1 MAELFDCADADAR
14 ATGIASAVSAVKGGR
29 LVVLPTDTVYGIGA
43 DAFDNVAVA
52 ALLSAKGRGRDMPV
66 PVLVGSWH
74 TIEGLVY
81 TVPDSARELIRAFW
95 PGALSLVVQQAPSL
109 QWDLGDAAG
118 TVMLRMPLHPVA
130 IEVLREVGPM
140 AVSSANISGQPAA
153 VTAEDARNQLGDLVA
168 VYLDAGPSEQQAA
181 STIVDLTGAHP
192 RILRAGSGDRRR
204 DRRSAWCRRGYADG
218 DDLSAAPVALNSSS
232 TVHPVVSEVH
242 DVASGLLALSDRGAG
257 VPLRELA
264 LVGLTAAIITYFA
277 TGWVRVLATRV
288 GAVAYPRERDV
299 HLQPTPRMGGLAM
312 YIGVLAAVLL
322 ASQLPALTRGFVYS
336 SGLPATVVAGGLIM
350 AIGLIDDKW
359 GLDALTKFA
368 GQITAASVLVTM
380 GVAWSVL
387 YIPFGGVG
395 TIVLDQVSSILLTL
409 ALTVAIVNAMNF
421 VDGLDGLAA
430 GLGLI
435 TALAITIFSIGLL
448 RDHGGDVLFYP
459 PAVISVVLAGACL
472 GFLPH
477 NFHRARIF
485 MGDSGSMLIGLMLG
499 AASTTAAGPISQS
512 AYGARDVFALLSPF
526 LLVVAVMFVPALDML
541 LAIVRRTR
549 AGRSPFS
556 PDKMHLHHRLL
567 QIGHSHRR
575 VVLLIYLW
583 VGIVA
588 LGAASTIFFD
598 PRYTGGVM
606 LAAIL
611 VAIVVTLI
619 PLLRRGE
626 EPYDEL
632 YDEK

>member
-1 MAELFDCADADAR
+1 
-14 ATGIASAVSAVKGGR
+14 
-29 LVVLPTDTVYGIGA
+29 
-43 DAFDNVAVA
+43 
-52 ALLSAKGRGRDMPV
+52 
-66 PVLVGSWH
+66 
-74 TIEGLVY
+74 
-81 TVPDSARELIRAFW
+81 
-95 PGALSLVVQQAPSL
+95 
-109 QWDLGDAAG
+109 
-118 TVMLRMPLHPVA
+118 
-130 IEVLREVGPM
+130 
-140 AVSSANISGQPAA
+140 
-153 VTAEDARNQLGDLVA
+153 
-168 VYLDAGPSEQQAA
+168 
-181 STIVDLTGAHP
+181 
-192 RILRAGSGDRRR
+192 
-204 DRRSAWCRRGYADG
+204 
-218 DDLSAAPVALNSSS
+218 
-232 TVHPVVSEVH
+232 VVSEA
-242 DVASGLLALSDRGAG
+242 ASLADRVLALSERGAG

-264 LVGLTAAIITYFA
+264 LVGLTAAIITYVC
-277 TGWVRVLATRV
+277 TGWVRVLATRL
-288 GAVAYPRERDV
+288 GAVAIPRERDV
-299 HLQPTPRMGGLAM
+299 HVQPTPRMGGLAM

-336 SGLPATVVAGGLIM
+336 SGMPAVLVAGGIIM
-350 AIGLIDDKW
+350 GIGLIDDKW

-387 YIPFGGVG
+387 YIPVGGVG

-435 TALAITIFSIGLL
+435 TASAICIFSVGLL

-485 MGDSGSMLIGLMLG
+485 MGDSGSMLIGLMLA
-499 AASTTAAGPISQS
+499 AASTTAAGPVSQN

-526 LLVVAVMFVPALDML
+526 LLVVAVMFVPMLDLL

-549 AGRSPFS
+549 AGRSAFS

-588 LGAASTIFFD
+588 FGTASTIFFD
-598 PRYTGGVM
+598 PRYTGAVM
-606 LAAIL
+606 LAAIV
-611 VAIVVTLI
+611 VAIVVTVI

-626 EPYDEL
+626 EL
-632 YDEK
+632 YDDK

>member
-1 MAELFDCADADAR
+1 M
-14 ATGIASAVSAVKGGR
+14 TGDVSTLTTGV
-29 LVVLPTDTVYGIGA
+29 
-43 DAFDNVAVA
+43 FAVA
-52 ALLSAKGRGRDMPV
+52 
-66 PVLVGSWH
+66 
-74 TIEGLVY
+74 
-81 TVPDSARELIRAFW
+81 
-95 PGALSLVVQQAPSL
+95 
-109 QWDLGDAAG
+109 
-118 TVMLRMPLHPVA
+118 
-130 IEVLREVGPM
+130 
-140 AVSSANISGQPAA
+140 
-153 VTAEDARNQLGDLVA
+153 
-168 VYLDAGPSEQQAA
+168 EQ
-181 STIVDLTGAHP
+181 
-192 RILRAGSGDRRR
+192 
-204 DRRSAWCRRGYADG
+204 
-218 DDLSAAPVALNSSS
+218 
-232 TVHPVVSEVH
+232 
-242 DVASGLLALSDRGAG
+242 GAG

-264 LVGLTAAIITYFA
+264 LVGLTAAIVTYFV
-277 TGWVRVLATRV
+277 TGPVRVLATRL
-288 GAVAYPRERDV
+288 GAVAYPRDRDV
-299 HLQPTPRMGGLAM
+299 HVTPTPRMGGLAM
-312 YIGVLAAVLL
+312 YAGTIAAVFL

-336 SGLPATVVAGGLIM
+336 SGMPAVIVAGGVIM
-350 AIGLIDDKW
+350 GIGLIDDRW

-409 ALTVAIVNAMNF
+409 ALTVSIVNAMNF

-435 TALAITIFSIGLL
+435 TALAICIFSMGLL

-477 NFHRARIF
+477 NFHRAKIF
-485 MGDSGSMLIGLMLG
+485 MGDSGSMLIGLMLA

-512 AYGARDVFALLSPF
+512 AYGARDVFALLAPF

-549 AGRSPFS
+549 AGVSPFH

-567 QIGHSHRR
+567 EIGHSHRR

-588 LGAASTIFFD
+588 LGAASTIFVD
-598 PRYTGGVM
+598 PRYTGAVM

-611 VAIVVTLI
+611 VAVVATLI
-619 PLLRRGE
+619 PLVRGRDRI
-626 EPYDEL
+626 YDE
-632 YDEK
+632 

>member
-1 MAELFDCADADAR
+1 MEPVTSTLMA
-14 ATGIASAVSAVKGGR
+14 
-29 LVVLPTDTVYGIGA
+29 
-43 DAFDNVAVA
+43 
-52 ALLSAKGRGRDMPV
+52 LSD
-66 PVLVGSWH
+66 
-74 TIEGLVY
+74 
-81 TVPDSARELIRAFW
+81 
-95 PGALSLVVQQAPSL
+95 PGA
-109 QWDLGDAAG
+109 
-118 TVMLRMPLHPVA
+118 
-130 IEVLREVGPM
+130 
-140 AVSSANISGQPAA
+140 
-153 VTAEDARNQLGDLVA
+153 
-168 VYLDAGPSEQQAA
+168 
-181 STIVDLTGAHP
+181 ST
-192 RILRAGSGDRRR
+192 
-204 DRRSAWCRRGYADG
+204 
-218 DDLSAAPVALNSSS
+218 
-232 TVHPVVSEVH
+232 
-242 DVASGLLALSDRGAG
+242 LLALSDRGAG

-264 LVGLTAAIITYFA
+264 LVGLTAAIVTYFA
-277 TGWVRVLATRV
+277 TGGVRVLAIRL

-299 HLQPTPRMGGLAM
+299 HLRPTARMGGLAM
-312 YIGVLAAVLL
+312 YLGVVTAVFL
-322 ASQLPALTRGFVYS
+322 ASQLPALTRGFIYS
-336 SGLPATVVAGGLIM
+336 SGLPAVVIAGGLIM
-350 AIGLIDDKW
+350 GIGLIDDRW

-387 YIPFGGVG
+387 YIPFGGIG
-395 TIVLDQVSSILLTL
+395 TIVLDQASSILLTL
-409 ALTVAIVNAMNF
+409 ALTVSVVNAMNF

-435 TALAITIFSIGLL
+435 TALAICIFSVGLL

-477 NFHRARIF
+477 NFHPARIF
-485 MGDSGSMLIGLMLG
+485 MGDSGSMLVGLML
-499 AASTTAAGPISQS
+499 AAATTTAAGPISQS

-526 LLVVAVMFVPALDML
+526 LLVVAVVFVPALDML

-598 PRYTGGVM
+598 PRYTGAVM
-606 LAAIL
+606 LAAIV
-611 VAIVVTLI
+611 VALVVTVI
-619 PLLRRGE
+619 PLLRR
-626 EPYDEL
+626 DNDDLTTLRDSL
-632 YDEK
+632 YDGK

>member
-1 MAELFDCADADAR
+1 M
-14 ATGIASAVSAVKGGR
+14 VS
-29 LVVLPTDTVYGIGA
+29 
-43 DAFDNVAVA
+43 
-52 ALLSAKGRGRDMPV
+52 
-66 PVLVGSWH
+66 
-74 TIEGLVY
+74 E
-81 TVPDSARELIRAFW
+81 
-95 PGALSLVVQQAPSL
+95 
-109 QWDLGDAAG
+109 
-118 TVMLRMPLHPVA
+118 
-130 IEVLREVGPM
+130 
-140 AVSSANISGQPAA
+140 
-153 VTAEDARNQLGDLVA
+153 
-168 VYLDAGPSEQQAA
+168 AA
-181 STIVDLTGAHP
+181 SL
-192 RILRAGSGDRRR
+192 
-204 DRRSAWCRRGYADG
+204 ADG
-218 DDLSAAPVALNSSS
+218 V
-232 TVHPVVSEVH
+232 
-242 DVASGLLALSDRGAG
+242 LALSERGAG

-264 LVGLTAAIITYFA
+264 LVGLTAAIITYFC
-277 TGWVRVLATRV
+277 TGWVRVLATRL
-288 GAVAYPRERDV
+288 GAVAIPRERDV
-299 HLQPTPRMGGLAM
+299 HVQPTPRMGGLAM

-336 SGLPATVVAGGLIM
+336 SGMPAVLVAGGIIM
-350 AIGLIDDKW
+350 GIGLIDDKW

-387 YIPFGGVG
+387 YIPVGGVG

-435 TALAITIFSIGLL
+435 TASAICIFSVGLL

-485 MGDSGSMLIGLMLG
+485 MGDSGSMLIGLMLA
-499 AASTTAAGPISQS
+499 AASTTAAGPISQN

-526 LLVVAVMFVPALDML
+526 LLVVAVMFVPMLDLL

-549 AGRSPFS
+549 AGRSAFS

-588 LGAASTIFFD
+588 FGTASTIFFD
-598 PRYTGGVM
+598 PRYTGAVM
-606 LAAIL
+606 LAAIV
-611 VAIVVTLI
+611 VAIVATVI

-626 EPYDEL
+626 EL
-632 YDEK
+632 YDDK

>member
-1 MAELFDCADADAR
+1 
-14 ATGIASAVSAVKGGR
+14 
-29 LVVLPTDTVYGIGA
+29 
-43 DAFDNVAVA
+43 
-52 ALLSAKGRGRDMPV
+52 
-66 PVLVGSWH
+66 
-74 TIEGLVY
+74 
-81 TVPDSARELIRAFW
+81 
-95 PGALSLVVQQAPSL
+95 
-109 QWDLGDAAG
+109 
-118 TVMLRMPLHPVA
+118 
-130 IEVLREVGPM
+130 
-140 AVSSANISGQPAA
+140 
-153 VTAEDARNQLGDLVA
+153 
-168 VYLDAGPSEQQAA
+168 
-181 STIVDLTGAHP
+181 
-192 RILRAGSGDRRR
+192 
-204 DRRSAWCRRGYADG
+204 
-218 DDLSAAPVALNSSS
+218 
-232 TVHPVVSEVH
+232 VVSEA
-242 DVASGLLALSDRGAG
+242 ASLADRVLALSERGAG

-264 LVGLTAAIITYFA
+264 LVGLTAAIITYFC
-277 TGWVRVLATRV
+277 TGWVRVLATRL
-288 GAVAYPRERDV
+288 GAVAIPRERDV
-299 HLQPTPRMGGLAM
+299 HVQATPRMGGLAM

-336 SGLPATVVAGGLIM
+336 SGMPAVLVAGGIIM
-350 AIGLIDDKW
+350 GIGLIDDKW

-387 YIPFGGVG
+387 YIPVGGVG

-435 TALAITIFSIGLL
+435 TASAICIFSVGLL

-485 MGDSGSMLIGLMLG
+485 MGDSGSMLIGLMLA
-499 AASTTAAGPISQS
+499 AASTTAAGPISQN

-526 LLVVAVMFVPALDML
+526 LLVVAVMFVPMLDLL

-549 AGRSPFS
+549 AGRSAFS

-588 LGAASTIFFD
+588 FGTASTIFFD
-598 PRYTGGVM
+598 PRYAGAVM
-606 LAAIL
+606 LAAIV
-611 VAIVVTLI
+611 VAIVVTVI

-626 EPYDEL
+626 EL
-632 YDEK
+632 YDDK

>member
-1 MAELFDCADADAR
+1 
-14 ATGIASAVSAVKGGR
+14 VQ
-29 LVVLPTDTVYGIGA
+29 YG
-43 DAFDNVAVA
+43 
-52 ALLSAKGRGRDMPV
+52 S
-66 PVLVGSWH
+66 
-74 TIEGLVY
+74 
-81 TVPDSARELIRAFW
+81 
-95 PGALSLVVQQAPSL
+95 
-109 QWDLGDAAG
+109 
-118 TVMLRMPLHPVA
+118 
-130 IEVLREVGPM
+130 
-140 AVSSANISGQPAA
+140 
-153 VTAEDARNQLGDLVA
+153 
-168 VYLDAGPSEQQAA
+168 
-181 STIVDLTGAHP
+181 
-192 RILRAGSGDRRR
+192 
-204 DRRSAWCRRGYADG
+204 
-218 DDLSAAPVALNSSS
+218 
-232 TVHPVVSEVH
+232 PVVFAA
-242 DVASGLLALSDRGAG
+242 DKLLALSDRGAG

-264 LVGLTAAIITYFA
+264 LVGLTAAIITYFC
-277 TGWVRVLATRV
+277 TGWARVLASRL

-299 HLQPTPRMGGLAM
+299 HVQPTPRMGGLAM

-336 SGLPATVVAGGLIM
+336 SGMPAVLVAGGLIM
-350 AIGLIDDKW
+350 GIGLIDEKW

-387 YIPFGGVG
+387 YIPIGGVG

-409 ALTVAIVNAMNF
+409 ALTVSIVNAMNF

-435 TALAITIFSIGLL
+435 TASAICIFSVGLL

-459 PAVISVVLAGACL
+459 PAIISVVLAGACL

-485 MGDSGSMLIGLMLG
+485 MGDSGSMLIGLMLA
-499 AASTTAAGPISQS
+499 AASTTAAGPISQN

-526 LLVVAVMFVPALDML
+526 LLVVAVMFVPMLDLL
-541 LAIVRRTR
+541 LAVVRRTR
-549 AGRSPFS
+549 AGRSAFS

-567 QIGHSHRR
+567 EIGHSHRR

-588 LGAASTIFFD
+588 FGTASTIFVD
-598 PRYTGGVM
+598 PRYAGGVM
-606 LAAIL
+606 LAAI
-611 VAIVVTLI
+611 VGAIVVTVI
-619 PLLRRGE
+619 PLLRRRE
-626 EPYDEL
+626 DV

>member
-1 MAELFDCADADAR
+1 MASGAAV
-14 ATGIASAVSAVKGGR
+14 IAAAQQAESL
-29 LVVLPTDTVYGIGA
+29 LVLAEHPSP
-43 DAFDNVAVA
+43 
-52 ALLSAKGRGRDMPV
+52 L
-66 PVLVGSWH
+66 
-74 TIEGLVY
+74 
-81 TVPDSARELIRAFW
+81 
-95 PGALSLVVQQAPSL
+95 ALS
-109 QWDLGDAAG
+109 GHE
-118 TVMLRMPLHPVA
+118 T
-130 IEVLREVGPM
+130 
-140 AVSSANISGQPAA
+140 
-153 VTAEDARNQLGDLVA
+153 
-168 VYLDAGPSEQQAA
+168 
-181 STIVDLTGAHP
+181 
-192 RILRAGSGDRRR
+192 
-204 DRRSAWCRRGYADG
+204 
-218 DDLSAAPVALNSSS
+218 
-232 TVHPVVSEVH
+232 
-242 DVASGLLALSDRGAG
+242 LLALSDRGAG

-264 LVGLTAAIITYFA
+264 LVGLTAAVITYLA
-277 TGWVRVLATRV
+277 TGFVRLLATKW

-312 YIGVLAAVLL
+312 YLGVVAAVLL

-336 SGLPATVVAGGLIM
+336 SGMPAVVVAGGLIM
-350 AIGLIDDKW
+350 LVGLIDDRW

-387 YIPFGGVG
+387 YIPIGGVG
-395 TIVLDQVSSILLTL
+395 TIVLDQVASILLTL

-435 TALAITIFSIGLL
+435 TASAICLFSVGLL

-477 NFHRARIF
+477 NFHKARIF
-485 MGDSGSMLIGLMLG
+485 MGDSGSMLIGLMLA
-499 AASTTAAGPISQS
+499 AASTTAAGPISQT
-512 AYGARDVFALLSPF
+512 AYGVRDVFALLSPF

-541 LAIVRRTR
+541 LAIIRRTR
-549 AGRSPFS
+549 AGLSPFS

-567 QIGHSHRR
+567 EIGHSHRR

-598 PRYTGGVM
+598 PRDTAAVM
-606 LAAIL
+606 GAAIL
-611 VAIVVTLI
+611 VAVVVTLI
-619 PLLRRGE
+619 PLLRRRNPAGE
-626 EPYDEL
+626 VTSQSVYDR
-632 YDEK
+632 

>member
-1 MAELFDCADADAR
+1 
-14 ATGIASAVSAVKGGR
+14 VSEA
-29 LVVLPTDTVYGIGA
+29 VVL
-43 DAFDNVAVA
+43 
-52 ALLSAKGRGRDMPV
+52 
-66 PVLVGSWH
+66 
-74 TIEGLVY
+74 
-81 TVPDSARELIRAFW
+81 
-95 PGALSLVVQQAPSL
+95 
-109 QWDLGDAAG
+109 
-118 TVMLRMPLHPVA
+118 
-130 IEVLREVGPM
+130 
-140 AVSSANISGQPAA
+140 
-153 VTAEDARNQLGDLVA
+153 
-168 VYLDAGPSEQQAA
+168 
-181 STIVDLTGAHP
+181 
-192 RILRAGSGDRRR
+192 
-204 DRRSAWCRRGYADG
+204 ADG
-218 DDLSAAPVALNSSS
+218 V
-232 TVHPVVSEVH
+232 
-242 DVASGLLALSDRGAG
+242 LALYERGAG

-264 LVGLTAAIITYFA
+264 LVGLTAAIITYFC

-288 GAVAYPRERDV
+288 GAVAVPRERDV
-299 HLQPTPRMGGLAM
+299 HVQPTPRMGGLAM
-312 YIGVLAAVLL
+312 YIGVLAAVLV

-336 SGLPATVVAGGLIM
+336 SGLPAVLVAGGIIM
-350 AIGLIDDKW
+350 GIGLIDDKW

-380 GVAWSVL
+380 GVAWSVI
-387 YIPFGGVG
+387 YIPVGAIG
-395 TIVLDQVSSILLTL
+395 TIVLDQVSSILVTL

-435 TALAITIFSIGLL
+435 TASAICIFSMGLL

-477 NFHRARIF
+477 NFHRAKIF
-485 MGDSGSMLIGLMLG
+485 MGDSGSMLIGLMLA
-499 AASTTAAGPISQS
+499 AASTTAAGPISQT

-549 AGRSPFS
+549 AGQSPFS

-588 LGAASTIFFD
+588 FGTASTIFFD
-598 PRYTGGVM
+598 PRYAGVVM
-606 LAAIL
+606 LGAIV
-611 VAIVVTLI
+611 VAIVVTVI
-619 PLLRRGE
+619 PLLKRGR
-626 EPYDEL
+626 EL
-632 YDEK
+632 YDDE

>member
-1 MAELFDCADADAR
+1 M
-14 ATGIASAVSAVKGGR
+14 VS
-29 LVVLPTDTVYGIGA
+29 
-43 DAFDNVAVA
+43 
-52 ALLSAKGRGRDMPV
+52 
-66 PVLVGSWH
+66 
-74 TIEGLVY
+74 E
-81 TVPDSARELIRAFW
+81 
-95 PGALSLVVQQAPSL
+95 
-109 QWDLGDAAG
+109 
-118 TVMLRMPLHPVA
+118 
-130 IEVLREVGPM
+130 
-140 AVSSANISGQPAA
+140 
-153 VTAEDARNQLGDLVA
+153 
-168 VYLDAGPSEQQAA
+168 AA
-181 STIVDLTGAHP
+181 SL
-192 RILRAGSGDRRR
+192 
-204 DRRSAWCRRGYADG
+204 ADG
-218 DDLSAAPVALNSSS
+218 V
-232 TVHPVVSEVH
+232 
-242 DVASGLLALSDRGAG
+242 LALSERGAG

-264 LVGLTAAIITYFA
+264 LVGLTAAIITYFC
-277 TGWVRVLATRV
+277 TGWVRVLATRL
-288 GAVAYPRERDV
+288 GAVAIPRERDV
-299 HLQPTPRMGGLAM
+299 HVQPTPRMGGLAM

-336 SGLPATVVAGGLIM
+336 SGMPAVLVAGGIIM
-350 AIGLIDDKW
+350 GIGLIDDKW

-387 YIPFGGVG
+387 YIPVGGVG

-435 TALAITIFSIGLL
+435 TASAICIFSVGLL

-485 MGDSGSMLIGLMLG
+485 MGDSGSMLIGLMLA
-499 AASTTAAGPISQS
+499 AASTTAAGPISQN

-526 LLVVAVMFVPALDML
+526 LLVVAVMFVPMLDLL

-549 AGRSPFS
+549 AGRSAFS

-588 LGAASTIFFD
+588 FGTASTIFFD
-598 PRYTGGVM
+598 PRYTGAVM
-606 LAAIL
+606 L
-611 VAIVVTLI
+611 VAIVVAIVVTVI

-626 EPYDEL
+626 EL
-632 YDEK
+632 YDDK

>member
-1 MAELFDCADADAR
+1 L
-14 ATGIASAVSAVKGGR
+14 
-29 LVVLPTDTVYGIGA
+29 
-43 DAFDNVAVA
+43 
-52 ALLSAKGRGRDMPV
+52 
-66 PVLVGSWH
+66 
-74 TIEGLVY
+74 
-81 TVPDSARELIRAFW
+81 TVPS
-95 PGALSLVVQQAPSL
+95 SLAQGFS
-109 QWDLGDAAG
+109 
-118 TVMLRMPLHPVA
+118 PVG
-130 IEVLREVGPM
+130 V
-140 AVSSANISGQPAA
+140 
-153 VTAEDARNQLGDLVA
+153 
-168 VYLDAGPSEQQAA
+168 
-181 STIVDLTGAHP
+181 
-192 RILRAGSGDRRR
+192 
-204 DRRSAWCRRGYADG
+204 
-218 DDLSAAPVALNSSS
+218 
-232 TVHPVVSEVH
+232 
-242 DVASGLLALSDRGAG
+242 LALADRGAG

-264 LVGLTAAIITYFA
+264 LVGLTAAIVTYFA
-277 TGWVRVLATRV
+277 TGGVRVLATRF

-312 YIGVLAAVLL
+312 YLGVVAAVGLAA
-322 ASQLPALTRGFVYS
+322 QLPALTRGFVYS
-336 SGLPATVVAGGLIM
+336 TGMPAVVVAGGLIM
-350 AIGLIDDKW
+350 FVGLIDDRW

-395 TIVLDQVSSILLTL
+395 TIVLDQASSIVLTL
-409 ALTVAIVNAMNF
+409 ALTVSIVNAMNF

-435 TALAITIFSIGLL
+435 TATAICVFSIGLL
-448 RDHGGDVLFYP
+448 HDHGGDVLYYP

-485 MGDSGSMLIGLMLG
+485 MGDSGSMLIGLMLA
-499 AASTTAAGPISQS
+499 AASTTAAGPISQN

-526 LLVVAVMFVPALDML
+526 LLVVAVMFVPMLDLL
-541 LAIVRRTR
+541 LAIVRRKR
-549 AGRSPFS
+549 AGVSAFS

-588 LGAASTIFFD
+588 FGAASTIFVD
-598 PRYTGGVM
+598 PRYSGAVM

-611 VAIVVTLI
+611 VAVVVTLI
-619 PLLRRGE
+619 PLMHDRD
-626 EPYDEL
+626 EPFDGVYD
-632 YDEK
+632 KK

>member
-1 MAELFDCADADAR
+1 M
-14 ATGIASAVSAVKGGR
+14 
-29 LVVLPTDTVYGIGA
+29 
-43 DAFDNVAVA
+43 
-52 ALLSAKGRGRDMPV
+52 
-66 PVLVGSWH
+66 
-74 TIEGLVY
+74 
-81 TVPDSARELIRAFW
+81 
-95 PGALSLVVQQAPSL
+95 
-109 QWDLGDAAG
+109 
-118 TVMLRMPLHPVA
+118 
-130 IEVLREVGPM
+130 
-140 AVSSANISGQPAA
+140 
-153 VTAEDARNQLGDLVA
+153 
-168 VYLDAGPSEQQAA
+168 
-181 STIVDLTGAHP
+181 
-192 RILRAGSGDRRR
+192 
-204 DRRSAWCRRGYADG
+204 
-218 DDLSAAPVALNSSS
+218 
-232 TVHPVVSEVH
+232 VSESVSLA
-242 DVASGLLALSDRGAG
+242 DGLLALSERGAG

-277 TGWVRVLATRV
+277 TGWVRVLAKRV

-299 HLQPTPRMGGLAM
+299 HVEPTPRMGGLAI
-312 YIGVLAAVLL
+312 YLGVVVAVLL
-322 ASQLPALTRGFVYS
+322 ASQLPALNRGFVYS
-336 SGLPATVVAGGLIM
+336 TGMPAVVVAGGLIM
-350 AIGLIDDKW
+350 LVGLIDDRW

-395 TIVLDQVSSILLTL
+395 TIVLDQVTSILLTL
-409 ALTVAIVNAMNF
+409 ALTVSIVNAMNF

-435 TALAITIFSIGLL
+435 TALAICIFSVGLL

-459 PAVISVVLAGACL
+459 PAIISVVLAGACL

-485 MGDSGSMLIGLMLG
+485 MGDSGSMLIGLMLA
-499 AASTTAAGPISQS
+499 AASTTAAGPISQN

-549 AGRSPFS
+549 AGKSPFS

-588 LGAASTIFFD
+588 LGAAGTIFFD
-598 PRYTGGVM
+598 PRYTGAVM
-606 LAAIL
+606 LAALL
-611 VAIVVTLI
+611 VAGVVTLI
-619 PLLRRGE
+619 PLLRGRTGPVE
-626 EPYDEL
+626 DVQNS
-632 YDEK
+632 